1 MIKKKMQ
8 KDNLEINFNKFNT
21 INEFISYVKNGKK
34 TKDWEDECSNNNNY
48 SFSMTRTLEE
58 AYELCQN
65 GWDEGAKKIS
75 NKINECKNV
84 QVSNKK
90 NFQRYIDV
98 VGFQAIVPNY
108 LNGIPKQ
115 MMNSRLIIKKD
126 KIVNLYKNLTYN
138 ANVSTDHMI
147 DEGVKCLELV
157 KDLENQGY
165 RVNIFALFSSLGEQ
179 QKINRKILNLEVV
192 KIKGSSERLNISK
205 MAYFL
210 AHPSFLR
217 RISLRYSEIS
227 EDYPAKIFYPGY
239 GQAFRDN
246 NTVKEYLESLG
257 EKNIMIM

>member
-8 KDNLEINFNKFNT
+8 KDNLKINFNKFNT

-34 TKDWEDECSNNNNY
+34 TKDWEEEYSHNNNY
-48 SFSMTRTLEE
+48 NFSMTRTLEE

-75 NKINECKNV
+75 DKINECKNV
-84 QVSNKK
+84 QVSTKK

-115 MMNSRLIIKKD
+115 MMNSRLIVKKD
-126 KIVNLYKNLTYN
+126 KIINLYKNLTYN
-138 ANVSTDHMI
+138 ANVSTDQMI

-157 KDLENQGY
+157 KILENQGH
-165 RVNIFALFSSLGEQ
+165 RVNIFALFSSLGES
-179 QKINRKILNLEVV
+179 QKGNQKILNLETV
-192 KIKGSSERLNISK
+192 KIKNSSERLNVSK
-205 MAYFL
+205 MAFLL

-217 RISLRYSEIS
+217 RISFRYSEIS

-239 GQAFRDN
+239 GKAFRDN